1 MAANITDYN
10 ALKNA
15 KTKTDKDFDDMLK
28 NLEESKTRIDQMNE
42 ESWKGASGNV
52 FNEVFEDIRTKINNE
67 RNEFNAAIDD
77 KLNNWYNSFSEAEKV
92 EIDRA
97 KNMN

>member
-28 NLEESKTRIDQMNE
+28 NLEESKTRIDQRNE